1 MSKDTKLTQ
10 AQQKELAALAAMPDE
25 DIDTSDIPERTD
37 WAGVE
42 IGKFYRPIKKSV
54 TIRLDADVIAWFKA
68 HNKKYQSAVN
78 QALREYMIA
87 HQD

>member
-1 MSKDTKLTQ
+1 MNTYTKLTK
-10 AQQKELAALAAMPDE
+10 AQQKELAALAALPDG

-37 WAGVE
+37 WSEAE

-78 QALREYMIA
+78 QALREYMIT